1 MSKMK
6 FRHIPSFLILAGLL
20 CACSQDEPT
29 DSAQSNVGQ
38 PLVLTVGFPTAT
50 RATVDNYW
58 DGGETVYVQIMDN
71 YDGNNADWTD
81 VPILEYTVGADGKR
95 LNYESG
101 EKLPVWGKDETQKL
115 IRAWYSGTVYIY
127 NRDKKAYENFTVEAL
142 TNPLQWNVA
151 SNQNGDNSYYT
162 GMNNYE
168 GSDFVFAQTIAT
180 PNQREVPLTFYHQ
193 VAKVVLNVRHDFSDN
208 ITYRNA
214 YIENTLADI
223 GNLSFTAP
231 AYGEAY
237 GTWTINQTSGYSY
250 IIMKSIEPNTVSFD
264 GKSMEKAEASYE
276 ALVIPK
282 GPTLESEF
290 WVYTSFNDT
299 SFKYDINNSS
309 SGWKAGHVYTY
320 NLTLSLHGLQLSSSS
335 ESVGWDTTTGASDN
349 GEVVL

>member
-20 CACSQDEPT
+20 CACSQDELT
-29 DSAQSNVGQ
+29 DSAQSSVGQ
-38 PLVLTVGFPTAT
+38 PLMLTVGFPTAT

-58 DGGETVYVQIMDN
+58 DEGDTVYVQIMDN
-71 YDGNNADWTD
+71 YEGNNADWTD
-81 VPILEYTVGADGKR
+81 VPILKYTVGADGKR

-101 EKLPVWGKDETQKL
+101 EKLPVWGVGETQKL
-115 IRAWYSGTVYIY
+115 IRAWYSGTVSIY
-127 NRDKKAYENFTVEAL
+127 NRDKKDYENFTVKSL
-142 TNPLQWNVA
+142 TNPLQWNVE
-151 SNQNGDNSYYT
+151 SYQNGDNSYYT

-193 VAKVVLNVRHDFSDN
+193 VAKVVLNVRHDFTDN
-208 ITYRNA
+208 ITYGNVN
-214 YIENTLADI
+214 IHNILADI
-223 GNLSFTAP
+223 GDISFTAP

-237 GTWTINQTSGYSY
+237 GTWTIGRASGY

-264 GKSMEKAEASYE
+264 GESMEKAEASYE
-276 ALVIPK
+276 ALVIPNK
-282 GPTLESEF
+282 GDFSFYIL
-290 WVYTSFNDT
+290 TSFSSSTN
-299 SFKYDINNSS
+299 FKYSINNSS
-309 SGWKAGHVYTY
+309 SGLKAGHVYTY

-335 ESVGWDTTTGASDN
+335 ISIGWATTGASDS